1 MVRGALSLLHAA
13 KREQPEAVASANGS
27 HPVAE
32 LPPPR
37 RSRPELWATFREE
50 LDRSRRYGRPFALV
64 SLSAETDDALEIVS
78 GLVRGVDRVWADDD
92 RVYALLPE
100 STRARASSLVE
111 RIRAAAPELVADVR
125 CVGFP
130 EDAMTG
136 AALLAA
142 ARAPGEEAFNLGE
155 LAPHAEL
162 APLRAS

>member
-1 MVRGALSLLHAA
+1 VVRGALSLLHAA
-13 KREQPEAVASANGS
+13 TREPPEAVAATNGRR
-27 HPVAE
+27 PVGE
-32 LPPPR
+32 LPPRR

-64 SLSAETDDALEIVS
+64 SLSAETDEALEIVS
-78 GLVRGVDRVWADDD
+78 GLVRGVDRVWADED
-92 RVYALLPE
+92 RVALLPE

-111 RIRAAAPELVADVR
+111 RIRAAAPALVADVR

-142 ARAPGEEAFNLGE
+142 ARAPGEEAFDPGE